1 MRWQQ
6 RRRRSSPHLRP
17 ALYIKRARFPRTFCI
32 RPPPRHGVGDAGP
45 SPLRSKMRPVEPTIP
60 CRLSLPCAADDNI
73 SDFVSV
79 SQGCLRCRRSRTWIP
94 RAALR
99 LQALTNTNH
108 PSHLQTHSLQVPPV
122 EPRPQRQ
129 RSRAYAAYAMMRF
142 VRLQLQ
148 NGTRSRPH
156 SGPLPFL
163 PRKMIRR
170 LQVRRNRPRDHR
182 PRDHRPQGRK
192 KGVRR
197 RVIDLH
203 CAYLSKSQRHKCT
216 ESTRQRKS
224 VVGREG

>member
-1 MRWQQ
+1 
-6 RRRRSSPHLRP
+6 
-17 ALYIKRARFPRTFCI
+17 
-32 RPPPRHGVGDAGP
+32 
-45 SPLRSKMRPVEPTIP
+45 MRPVEPTIP

-99 LQALTNTNH
+99 LQALTNINH

-163 PRKMIRR
+163 PRKMQLRCR
-170 LQVRRNRPRDHR
+170 TRPRHHSGTLPFL
-182 PRDHRPQGRK
+182 PRRIG
-192 KGVRR
+192 
-197 RVIDLH
+197 
-203 CAYLSKSQRHKCT
+203 SQMKLA
-216 ESTRQRKS
+216 
-224 VVGREG
+224 